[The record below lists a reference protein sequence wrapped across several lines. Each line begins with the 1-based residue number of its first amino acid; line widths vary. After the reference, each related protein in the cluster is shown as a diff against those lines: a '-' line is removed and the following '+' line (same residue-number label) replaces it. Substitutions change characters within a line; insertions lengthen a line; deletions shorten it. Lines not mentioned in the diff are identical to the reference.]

1 MWSDI
6 GDSSGIA
13 LSKFLLLLFF
23 DNTIVI
29 MYECLLFEH
38 GYMTL
43 RFLYRIVLLLRYN
56 VLGEHVCTP
65 FIPLKAK

>member
-13 LSKFLLLLFF
+13 LSKFF

-29 MYECLLFEH
+29 VYECLLFEH

-56 VLGEHVCTP
+56 VLGEHVCTL